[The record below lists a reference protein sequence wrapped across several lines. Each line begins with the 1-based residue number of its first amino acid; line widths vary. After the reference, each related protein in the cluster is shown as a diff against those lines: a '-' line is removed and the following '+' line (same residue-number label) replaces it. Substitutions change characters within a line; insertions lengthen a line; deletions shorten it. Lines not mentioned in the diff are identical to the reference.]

1 MIHRDCGAL
10 FSSAASS
17 IIATAVQCLHSPST
31 TAVKSVDWR
40 REAWI
45 SSSLKAPD
53 KSLVAELHWRARRTS
68 PKTTTTMY
76 YSVLPRAICT
86 TYASAN
92 HNAAQQPLQR
102 DRQADVFRYAVC
114 LTHNCLS
121 RVPFHVFL
129 RHRPRPR
136 ECLGL
141 ACRMQ
146 FDSVQS
152 PSFWKWKVGQTWSH
166 TTWTGRPLRQQDHEA
181 STSLRTSYAGISQ

>member
-1 MIHRDCGAL
+1 
-10 FSSAASS
+10 
-17 IIATAVQCLHSPST
+17 
-31 TAVKSVDWR
+31 VD
-40 REAWI
+40 
-45 SSSLKAPD
+45 K
-53 KSLVAELHWRARRTS
+53 LVAQGSRQKLGCGVALATEASLPQNNNHD
-68 PKTTTTMY
+68 
-76 YSVLPRAICT
+76 VLLPRAICT

-136 ECLGL
+136 ERLDL
-141 ACRMQ
+141 ATRIK

-152 PSFWKWKVGQTWSH
+152 PSFWKWKVGQTWSD
-166 TTWTGRPLRQQDHEA
+166 TTWTGRPLKPQDHEA
-181 STSLRTSYAGISQ
+181 STSLRTTCAGISQ